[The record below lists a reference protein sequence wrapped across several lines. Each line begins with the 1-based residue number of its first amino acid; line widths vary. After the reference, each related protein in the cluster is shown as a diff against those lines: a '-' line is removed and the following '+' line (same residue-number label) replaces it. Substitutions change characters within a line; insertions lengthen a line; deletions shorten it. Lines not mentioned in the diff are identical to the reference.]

1 MFKVWVPD
9 TTSWE
14 TYTAAKFTDRV
25 VQKWVNSQLAKGM
38 PIAEPLPE
46 IVVQVEGEYPPA
58 DFFACVT
65 IRIVS
70 ITIKRILESFVNQGV
85 QFFPVVVLDR
95 DRGPT
100 QKQYFFMHIVEKVP
114 CFDWEKS
121 ECRIGVLSDGSR
133 HIVAIDR
140 LVLLPVDTVE
150 HPLFKVAEVSQFIL
164 CVDDGIAQRI
174 LDAGCTGAAF
184 RHPSE
189 TRW

>member
-25 VQKWVNSQLAKGM
+25 VQKWVNSQLAKGL

-46 IVVQVEGEYPPA
+46 LVVQVEGEYPPA

-65 IRIVS
+65 VRIVS
-70 ITIKRILESFVNQGV
+70 VAIKRILESFVNQGV

-121 ECRIGVLSDGSR
+121 ECTFSDLPNGVR
-133 HIVAIDR
+133 RIVAIDT
-140 LVLLPVDTVE
+140 LVLLPVDTTE
-150 HPLFKVAEVSQFIL
+150 HPLFRVAEVSQFIL
-164 CVDDGIAQRI
+164 CVDNGIAQRI

-184 RHPSE
+184 RYPSE